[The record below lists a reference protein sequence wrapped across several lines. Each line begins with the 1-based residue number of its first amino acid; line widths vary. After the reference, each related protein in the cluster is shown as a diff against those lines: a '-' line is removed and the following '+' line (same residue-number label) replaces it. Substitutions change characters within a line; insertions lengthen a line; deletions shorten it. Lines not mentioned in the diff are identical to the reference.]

1 MIDEWPKISVITP
14 SYNQAEFL
22 EQTINSVVAQN
33 YPNLEYIVIDG
44 GSDDGSIEIL
54 EQNNDYI
61 HYWVSEPDKGQSDA
75 LNKGFSLA
83 TGDIFCWLNSDD
95 QFAPNALRSV
105 ALEFMQSSPDM
116 VAGICEIFQDEVL
129 VERHLTACSN
139 GALPLIELLDLD
151 NGWNAGQFF
160 YQPEVFFSRTLW
172 EKAGGHV
179 NDDLY
184 YSMDY
189 ELWCRFANVGAHLA
203 VIGTPLAH
211 FRRHAGQKT
220 HDELAFKREL
230 VSVREELVKR
240 FQVDRSTYQRPKVNW
255 SKKLKVAMVNN
266 LGFLYG
272 AGIAQ
277 QRIAAS
283 FEMAGQ
289 VVRSF
294 DLLSYSAD
302 GEAELSESVLE
313 FNPDLV
319 IFGNLHGNNSI
330 PTAVIQELSSKIP
343 SLWLTHDYWLFTGR
357 CGYPG
362 DCGKWLHGCDIAC
375 PTYEEYPAL
384 RKELIA
390 DAWELKRDIIASS
403 DNLHL
408 VANSEWSRAQFQSVI
423 NSFSE
428 ASHVKPAILGAPE
441 WVFRAVNPLEA
452 RENLGIA
459 QDAFVVFFSASS
471 LSDARKGGQTVVE
484 ALRQVAIPKLTVLV
498 VGRADAKLEVENA
511 DVIYLGYVED
521 SNLIGHAMSAADI
534 HVSGSTEETLG
545 QVFIEAAMCGLP
557 SVAFD
562 VSGMQTSVAQGIS
575 GELVSPFTFAAL
587 AEAMV
592 RLHDDPLYRG
602 RLSEMAPIF
611 ARNRFS
617 LESSYH
623 SFFQICKTIG
633 VIDRAGVAHKISLA
647 SRSLIIDGEPNVVL
661 NAHNPWSIKR
671 ITAVSTIKLL
681 DWFVPT
687 NVRAWLNRELPPWL
701 TRAIVKWLYR

>member
-1 MIDEWPKISVITP
+1 MIDDWPKISVITP

-22 EQTINSVVAQN
+22 EQTINSVVAQT

-44 GSDDGSIEIL
+44 GSDDGSVEIL
-54 EQNNDYI
+54 EQYNDQI
-61 HYWVSEPDKGQSDA
+61 HHWVSERDKGQSDA

-129 VERHLTACSN
+129 IERHLTACSN
-139 GALPLIELLDLD
+139 GVLPLIELLDLD

-160 YQPEVFFSRTLW
+160 YQPEVFFSRALW
-172 EKAGGHV
+172 EKAGGYV
-179 NDDLY
+179 DDLY

-189 ELWCRFANVGAHLA
+189 ELWCRFANSGAQLT

-211 FRRHAGQKT
+211 FRRHAAQKT

-230 VSVREELVKR
+230 VSVRDELVAR
-240 FQVDRSTYQRPKVNW
+240 FQVDLSTHQRPKVNW

-294 DLLSYSAD
+294 DLLSYSEDA
-302 GEAELSESVLE
+302 EAELSESVLE

-319 IFGNLHGNNSI
+319 IFGNLHENHAV
-330 PTAVIQELSSKIP
+330 PTAVIQELSNRIP

-357 CGYPG
+357 CGYPS
-362 DCGKWLHGCDIAC
+362 DCGKWLQGCDSGC
-375 PTYEEYPAL
+375 PTHEEYPAL

-390 DAWELKRDIIASS
+390 DAWEAKRNIIAASN
-403 DNLHL
+403 NLHL
-408 VANSEWSRAQFQSVI
+408 VANSEWSHAQFQRAI
-423 NSFSE
+423 NTFSE
-428 ASHVKPAILGAPE
+428 ASRVKPAILGAPD
-441 WVFRAVNPLEA
+441 WVFRAVDAQEA

-471 LSDARKGGQTVVE
+471 LSDARKGGQKVVE
-484 ALRQVAIPKLTVLV
+484 ALHQVTIPKLTVLV
-498 VGRADAKLEVENA
+498 VGRADAKLVVENA
-511 DVIYLGYVED
+511 DVIYLGYVEHY
-521 SNLIGHAMSAADI
+521 NLMGQAMSAADI

-575 GELVSPFTFAAL
+575 GELVSPFTSAAL
-587 AEAMV
+587 AEAV
-592 RLHDDPLYRG
+592 LRLHDDPLYRA
-602 RLSEMAPIF
+602 RLSETAPIF

-623 SFFQICKTIG
+623 SFFQICKAIG
-633 VIDRAGVAHKISLA
+633 LIDSAGVAHKISLA
-647 SRSLIIDGEPNVVL
+647 SRSLIIDGDPNAVL
-661 NAHNPWSIKR
+661 NVRNSWSIKR

-687 NVRAWLNRELPPWL
+687 SVRAWLNRELPPWL